1 MILDTETRP
10 KQPATPLDH
19 LPSMVVDARD
29 VDTAAR
35 LALAHHIDNRPD
47 PPPAGTSFGLIV
59 ITPMPDL
66 PDDPHHDLDNDAVLH
81 HVDCRL
87 LADRRHPPLKIPP
100 ATGATA
106 TERPAV
112 YARVARL
119 VDRPAVLYA
128 ACARPQRVM
137 PVRPSR

>member
-1 MILDTETRP
+1 MATYRVILDTETRP
-10 KQPATPLDH
+10 KQPAAPLDH

-81 HVDCRL
+81 HVD
-87 LADRRHPPLKIPP
+87 
-100 ATGATA
+100 
-106 TERPAV
+106 
-112 YARVARL
+112 VAYWPTDDTL
-119 VDRPAVLYA
+119 H
-128 ACARPQRVM
+128 
-137 PVRPSR
+137 